1 MCAPNFGFGSVKLL
15 RPELTGGAGVGFS
28 RSAVAFGS
36 LRMAVGNA
44 CDDVWY
50 NMERFQLDHISEVIT
65 KLEEGEI
72 DDEIWGKIIVMERG
86 RRVAKAYLRKTT
98 IIVDG
103 GAEEFDGQTLGF
115 NQFNNPF
122 RDDYTD
128 ELRCKIGDGVIIKMD
143 NQGNIK
149 AMARGSTPIIVQG
162 TAEPELNCISER
174 LTRDQGR
181 LKTRREQAAG
191 APDEERIAKIF
202 DMRRFKSAIV
212 REMGKSNPNG
222 RELLMKT
229 CVRIALVKDGG
240 SDPMKTPCWFMIIN
254 LVALD
259 MLSTKVPR
267 ALNFL
272 ARCAHTDLSGR
283 QRLSKMASLTTLAPP
298 ASDIIT
304 QGALKGLI
312 TAALQHANDPQV
324 YWYTI
329 RSPIRV
335 GFTTAAVQLSGQEA
349 AESLSTVR
357 NTHALEVAKHMPST
371 KDDRS
376 LFTEFPTSTASSHSP
391 VVPCNPAVNH
401 FLSLPPEKSVPLT
414 EATPRGRR
422 HADDGSSRYT
432 KSVKSISVT
441 YGDERLRTFVADAIS
456 RKARNQPNCIFGM
469 SNMNGGM
476 QAEPVYNKQM
486 SETIGKQ
493 RHAVSGRKHDANF
506 EKHMNI
512 DEMTQPS
519 GMVYLKPTT
528 IGGPK
533 ISHHLPR
540 SVEVSKET
548 SELITQQR
556 YELDGVYHSKPAL
569 TNEMRKRGPDDHDE
583 KIKRL
588 PRPLYRPFECD
599 RTLRV
604 RETTT
609 SNGRNGE
616 AVSSST
622 GRSEL
627 PCKTSSDFIF
637 RANATDSLPKVA
649 HYGSTKIPISWMSRS
664 QLLSST
670 ERELNFEVER
680 TWKLLNNAREN
691 VQEIGKN
698 ASNFVLMGNRCSELA
713 GTQSLRKG
721 AARPRSSILPTV
733 SEVECAT
740 EQWSANRRGTWSDA
754 SLAQQ
759 AYADCRNIGT
769 MSFDKSFCSYDGKT
783 NTSECGDGEHITR
796 LVVD

>member
-1 MCAPNFGFGSVKLL
+1 MLIDAVSYY
-15 RPELTGGAGVGFS
+15 AGE
-28 RSAVAFGS
+28 
-36 LRMAVGNA
+36 
-44 CDDVWY
+44 Y
-50 NMERFQLDHISEVIT
+50 
-65 KLEEGEI
+65 
-72 DDEIWGKIIVMERG
+72 
-86 RRVAKAYLRKTT
+86 
-98 IIVDG
+98 
-103 GAEEFDGQTLGF
+103 
-115 NQFNNPF
+115 
-122 RDDYTD
+122 
-128 ELRCKIGDGVIIKMD
+128 
-143 NQGNIK
+143 
-149 AMARGSTPIIVQG
+149 
-162 TAEPELNCISER
+162 
-174 LTRDQGR
+174 
-181 LKTRREQAAG
+181 
-191 APDEERIAKIF
+191 
-202 DMRRFKSAIV
+202 
-212 REMGKSNPNG
+212 
-222 RELLMKT
+222 
-229 CVRIALVKDGG
+229 
-240 SDPMKTPCWFMIIN
+240 
-254 LVALD
+254 
-259 MLSTKVPR
+259 
-267 ALNFL
+267 
-272 ARCAHTDLSGR
+272 
-283 QRLSKMASLTTLAPP
+283 
-298 ASDIIT
+298 
-304 QGALKGLI
+304 
-312 TAALQHANDPQV
+312 
-324 YWYTI
+324 
-329 RSPIRV
+329 

-422 HADDGSSRYT
+422 KSKFHSLKPLTRLFRRDGKQKRMLSEASRNSETLKKSTKSANEQQLHSTATASELCENEHSEVNPYDSVDHQKTYFGRTLQVPYSVNVQRSKNSSGHADDGSSRYT
-432 KSVKSISVT
+432 KSVNSIPVT
-441 YGDERLRTFVADAIS
+441 YGDEWLRTFVADAIS
-456 RKARNQPNCIFGM
+456 RNARNQPNCIFGM
-469 SNMNGGM
+469 SNINGGM

-616 AVSSST
+616 VVSSST

-740 EQWSANRRGTWSDA
+740 ERWSANRRGTWSDA